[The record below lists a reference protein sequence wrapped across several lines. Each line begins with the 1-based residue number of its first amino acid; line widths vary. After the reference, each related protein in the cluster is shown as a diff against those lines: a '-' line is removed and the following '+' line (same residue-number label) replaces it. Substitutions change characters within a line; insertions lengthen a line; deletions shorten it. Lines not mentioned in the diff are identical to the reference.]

1 MVLGNLDIEE
11 KHLQFA
17 DDTIVSWFEDANR
30 RQNENLKMI
39 LDWFELFSCLKINN
53 CN

>member
-17 DDTIVSWFEDANR
+17 DDTSVMVWRCESKAEWEFENDSGLVWIVFLLED
-30 RQNENLKMI
+30 
-39 LDWFELFSCLKINN
+39 
-53 CN
+53 